1 MIAII
6 DILFFAGVL
15 LVIFWAAQKFAFL
28 IGDLT
33 NRRRHP
39 NDAELFDVAMQE
51 ISRSPDRFKVT
62 EGSRIEVSDGVFSM
76 DSHGSLSVYGS
87 RVITSIRQERK
98 IKNQVRRL
106 CKSRNGKPLKKGAFD
121 QETE

>member
-15 LVIFWAAQKFAFL
+15 LAIFWIAQKSALL
-28 IGDLT
+28 IADLA
-33 NRRRHP
+33 NRHRHP

-51 ISRSPDRFKVT
+51 ISRSPGCFTIT
-62 EGSRIEVSDGVFSM
+62 EGPRIEVSDGVFNM

-98 IKNQVRRL
+98 IKNHVRRL
-106 CKSRNGKPLKKGAFD
+106 CKSRNRNPLQKVTSD

>member
-6 DILFFAGVL
+6 DILFFSGVL
-15 LVIFWAAQKFAFL
+15 LAIFWAAQKSAFL
-28 IGDLT
+28 VGDLA

-62 EGSRIEVSDGVFSM
+62 EGSRIEVSDGVFNM

-106 CKSRNGKPLKKGAFD
+106 CKNRNRKPLQEVVFD